1 MNNCQLCGFQ
11 RQDSDKKCPQ
21 CGSFYLTIAEL
32 IAEEEAYEE
41 KNSFLGQCKRIL
53 FSNNIKDEL
62 LAKLGQ
68 FNAELTKKG
77 MFTIF
82 LMIAFIFALLLS
94 VL

>member
-1 MNNCQLCGFQ
+1 MNNCQSCGFQ
-11 RQDSDKKCPQ
+11 GKDSEKKCPQ
-21 CGSFYLTIAEL
+21 CGSFFLTIAEL

-53 FSNNIKDEL
+53 FSDNIKDEL

>member
-1 MNNCQLCGFQ
+1 MNNCQSCGYQ
-11 RQDSDKKCPQ
+11 RNDFDKKCPQ
-21 CGSFYLTIAEL
+21 CRTFYPTIAEL

-53 FSNNIKDEL
+53 FSGNIKHEL
-62 LAKLGQ
+62 LAELDK
-68 FNAELTKKG
+68 FKAELTKKG

-82 LMIAFIFALLLS
+82 LMIAFVFAFLLS